1 MTEKNKPNLHFK
13 NTFITGLITVV
24 PLALTVFVSLWLFH
38 TLTDLIPALLR
49 QIPNAAVEGLLENRF
64 FVFAVRLIGLGVIVL
79 GIYFVGLI
87 TKGVL
92 VRQLLGLVENV
103 VERLPMVG
111 TLYSTIKQMGHAILR
126 GGGAGMFQKTVML
139 EYPRKGC
146 YVIAFLTST
155 GAKELT
161 ARTGQD
167 LVAVFVP
174 TTPNPTSG
182 FLLLLPR
189 DEVMILDMTVM
200 EGMRMV
206 ISGGAVTPPWREK
219 PTVDPEWAQND

>member
-1 MTEKNKPNLHFK
+1 
-13 NTFITGLITVV
+13 
-24 PLALTVFVSLWLFH
+24 
-38 TLTDLIPALLR
+38 
-49 QIPNAAVEGLLENRF
+49 
-64 FVFAVRLIGLGVIVL
+64 
-79 GIYFVGLI
+79 
-87 TKGVL
+87 
-92 VRQLLGLVENV
+92 
-103 VERLPMVG
+103 
-111 TLYSTIKQMGHAILR
+111 MGHAILR